1 MWLNSCKREIIN
13 NKEKASI
20 ILSMR
25 MKNELLDF
33 PSSFEDRNV
42 LNSLLEEI
50 NVTHETSFCT
60 IAELASLSISG
71 VGKIIAKYI
80 SQFSSKFI
88 KMELLHH
95 MVTDKIE
102 NCGKILLRLYSDYK
116 LKVFGMPQYHPCMET
131 AYDNAFWRLR
141 SKRIKNEL
149 AVLVSNPIDAFALP
163 FTIRMLAS
171 WRVKELRE
179 ILIEYLEIQD
189 SAMGEDLQK
198 YDNFDFICRELRFSA
213 LDCFKYYSSD
223 EAGEIFNRYS
233 ENNDADVQRC
243 AKDSLA
249 YMLRNRSR

>member
-1 MWLNSCKREIIN
+1 MNDR
-13 NKEKASI
+13 EKASL

-25 MKNELLDF
+25 IKNELLDF

-60 IAELASLSISG
+60 IAELASLKISG

-80 SQFSSKFI
+80 SQFSSEFI

-102 NCGKILLRLYSDYK
+102 NCGKILLQLYSDNK
-116 LKVFGMPQYHPCMET
+116 LKVVGMPQYHPCMET

-163 FTIRMLAS
+163 FTIRMVAS
-171 WRVKELRE
+171 WRATGLRK

-198 YDNFDFICRELRFSA
+198 YDNFDFMCRELCFSA
-213 LDCFKYYSSD
+213 LDCLKYYPSY
-223 EAGEIFNRYS
+223 EVVEMIKRYS
-233 ENNDADVQRC
+233 ENNDVDVRRC
-243 AKDSLA
+243 AKNSLA
-249 YMLRNRSR
+249 YMLRDRSSW